1 MKLPFFRKHA
11 IAGAGPLGAG
21 SAARSA
27 AATGAAVPGG
37 PLRRVPVRGVPLML
51 LLPFLVLAAFVG
63 MVGGLDSPAL
73 VAIIGSAVLSVLLL
87 FVLPL
92 YGLFLCLYV
101 LTFVVQGSALYFLG
115 FRSATWLAFGLA
127 ILFFFRALLDLVT
140 KRERNLRSAPGDGST
155 ILLAAVLF
163 IACFALSLVFNRT
176 PKAQIASGIKATLPM
191 FSVLFALFW
200 FHWKEQHLER
210 IWKLFFV
217 LMLVQLPV
225 VMYQHFV
232 VASATTFDAIV
243 GTFGGTPGAGGNSAI
258 LVFFTV
264 IAMGYAGAR
273 WQAKLMS
280 GRAMLGLM
288 VVGLAII
295 MLGEVKAAFIWL
307 PLVLAWVL
315 RKRILKSF
323 VAFIGFGLLVG
334 AFVGATYFVYDSLYW
349 GKKVDAQHSVADKL
363 DQGGGYFF
371 DTSNVN
377 YRTGEI
383 SRGASLALWWRDP
396 QGSVPRRLVG
406 YGPGAVK
413 PAGLMGAGEVAKRYM
428 PLHLDAT
435 ALAILLWDLGVLG
448 AVAYGAMLLFGLLAA
463 WRYVRQGRGT
473 AAQRAIADT
482 CVAAMLLFL
491 MMLVYSRAVMDEP
504 TAQLLL
510 MLCLG
515 TVVQLCRFTARQA
528 AARRLTPVAKMA

>member
-1 MKLPFFRKHA
+1 MKLPFFRKSA
-11 IAGAGPLGAG
+11 LAGAGAPGATP
-21 SAARSA
+21 AARS
-27 AATGAAVPGG
+27 GAPRRRAPDRSI
-37 PLRRVPVRGVPLML
+37 PLVL
-51 LLPFLVLAAFVG
+51 LLPFLLLAAFVG

-73 VAIIGSAVLSVLLL
+73 VAIIGGAVLSVLLL

-92 YGLFLCLYV
+92 YGMFLCLFV
-101 LTFVVQGSALYFLG
+101 LTFIVQGSALYFLG
-115 FRSATWLAFGLA
+115 FHAATWLAFGLA

-140 KRERNLRSAPGDGST
+140 KRQRNVRTAPGDGSAVV
-155 ILLAAVLF
+155 LAALLF
-163 IACFALSLVFNRT
+163 IVCFALSLVFNRT
-176 PKAQIASGIKATLPM
+176 PKAQIASGIKASLPM

-200 FHWKEQHLER
+200 FHWKEGQLER
-210 IWKLFFV
+210 IWKLFSVVV
-217 LMLVQLPV
+217 LLQLPV
-225 VMYQHFV
+225 VLYQHFV
-232 VASATTFDAIV
+232 VASATSFDAIV

-264 IAMGYAGAR
+264 LAMGYAAAR
-273 WQAKLMS
+273 WQARLLS
-280 GRAMLGLM
+280 GRAMLGM
-288 VVGLAII
+288 MIVGLAII

-307 PLVLAWVL
+307 PLVLGWVL
-315 RKRILKSF
+315 RKRILRS
-323 VAFIGFGLLVG
+323 VTAFIGFGLLVG
-334 AFVGATYFVYDSLYW
+334 AFMGATYVVYDSLYW
-349 GKKVDAQHSVADKL
+349 GKKVDAQHSVYDKL

-371 DTSNVN
+371 DPNNVN

-396 QGSVPRRLVG
+396 QTTVPRRLVG
-406 YGPGAVK
+406 YGPGAIK

-435 ALAILLWDLGVLG
+435 ALAVLLWDLGLLG
-448 AVAYGAMLLFGLLAA
+448 AVAYGSMLLFGLLAA

-482 CVAAMLLFL
+482 CVAAMVLFL
-491 MMLVYSRAVMDEP
+491 MMLIYSRAVMDEP

-515 TVVQLCRFTARQA
+515 TVIQLCRFTNSQQA
-528 AARRLTPVAKMA
+528 AAKRLTPVAKMA